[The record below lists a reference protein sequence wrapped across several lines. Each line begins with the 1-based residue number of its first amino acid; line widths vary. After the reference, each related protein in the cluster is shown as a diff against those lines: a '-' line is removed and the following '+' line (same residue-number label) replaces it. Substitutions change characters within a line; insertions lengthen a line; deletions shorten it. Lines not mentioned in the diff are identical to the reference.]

1 VKRKARRLVGELPA
15 AGELLTIEA
24 IDRTG
29 LIVTSEGALVRIFRV
44 TPRNPLLMSVG
55 EREKTA
61 AAFQRLVSQLGADE
75 TVQIYIDARPVNLT
89 QLLADCRR
97 EVQASAGPVPSV
109 EDGDRLALARWRLYA
124 AMEES
129 LRLHADAQAAVQVSC
144 YVVAPLVPR
153 QTVARAALAWA
164 RRSRLPTASLERPVQ
179 AHRRAVREQLAHTDA
194 LRSELEAEGMATE
207 LLDGEQVLRLLW
219 ARLNP
224 TKADHAH
231 RRAPAGVEVLGELEA
246 RADRDL
252 ARDAALRLR
261 EQIAQSSLDFRASHQ
276 HVVVDRDVEQT
287 ILVANTAGRT
297 QMGWLHGAMLTRQ
310 PFTLSVF
317 VHGLERRRERQ
328 KLKLAYRRLHTIN
341 RGAEQRGRVPD
352 FDRYVQ
358 EREYRELLGE
368 MASGEQAGL
377 YRVAVYQTLRARG
390 PDPDLAALAEAVDFC
405 TESIES
411 AGDCKVSR
419 GEFHQHPLWSSSL
432 PLGRDVHRK
441 ARKYPTVNAADMV
454 PLIGT
459 KCGSPTGVPF
469 AFADPGRTVELMNPY
484 DEEHA
489 NHTLVISGRSGSG
502 KALDIETPIPTP
514 SGWTRVA
521 ELRIGDE
528 VYDDAGRT
536 CRVTG
541 VFDQPPGRSCFEV
554 FFSDGSTIVAD
565 AEHRWLTY
573 DFRSRKAA
581 RYRATTTQ
589 RPLDRLGGT
598 SRFRGVTR
606 HRDGR
611 WKAQVGVNGATRHLG
626 IFVDEEAAAEVAQ
639 QARRWLLNSRTPK
652 PGLVTTEQIRLSL
665 RHGKHANHAIPVTKP
680 LVAPDVQLP
689 LAPYTLGAWL
699 GDGSSRHATIYTA
712 DSQISE
718 LIAADGYAVTRHAAP
733 LAYGVGPCIP
743 RVCDTR
749 RACARCG
756 VSFAPQVA
764 AQRFCSGS
772 CTTRYLPSGSWPAL
786 LTCAR
791 CGGPLQPEARVT
803 VCKPCVRATTPNS
816 VLRSLGLF
824 GNKHI
829 PPRYLRASETQRR
842 ALLAGLLD
850 TDGCVTQAGG
860 INFDST
866 NARLAKDVRELAL
879 SLGYR
884 ATIITKRATL
894 NGRDCGPAYRVS
906 FTTSDD
912 VFRLERKRELLRQR
926 SSRHNPERTRYR
938 YIVDVRPVASRPV
951 RCISVDSPSHLF
963 LAGEAMV
970 PTHNTMTANV
980 LLSRCLAARARG
992 FVIDRAGHYETLT
1005 RLLDGAQQVEIGA
1018 DDSPYALNPWDV
1030 PDPAKVSREKIA
1042 FLLALHQV
1050 MMGGLDA
1057 RQIGMIG
1064 AAIRAVYAKA
1074 AALSGS
1080 QPRESMLQD
1089 ELRAQAKEA
1098 QDQVAVDVAATLRN
1112 LADRLSEYCGQGT
1125 YAYLLDRATTVP
1137 ADAPLVVFDTRRCP
1151 ESELRLVMFAL
1162 MEYITTSVERH
1173 WSAHKAAA
1181 SSPDAPLFLGRS
1193 IMLIDEA
1200 WHLISRPE
1208 TGAYANNLARRA
1220 RHLGLVL
1227 IVMSQQLSDFDTEH
1241 GVALLGNS
1249 SQQLLLAQNPK
1260 EIPFIADT
1268 VQLSER
1274 EAAELQRLKTVKGRH
1289 AQMLWLNGTRGH
1301 GKVALRVGPTEYWAY
1316 TSDPTEQAIRE
1327 AEIARHEGNVWAAIA
1342 QLAKRGTRAH
1352 RERQGNPL

>member
-1 VKRKARRLVGELPA
+1 MIVNRTARRAGGGLPA
-15 AGELLTIEA
+15 AGELLAVEA

-29 LIVTSEGALVRIFRV
+29 LVVTSEGALVRIFRV

-55 EREKTA
+55 EREKTV
-61 AAFQRLVSQLGADE
+61 AAFQRLLSQLGADE

-153 QTVARAALAWA
+153 QTAARAVLAWA
-164 RRSRLPTASLERPVQ
+164 KRSRLPTASLERPMQ

-194 LRSELEAEGMATE
+194 LRSELEAEGMVTE

-246 RADRDL
+246 PADRDL
-252 ARDAALRLR
+252 ARDAALRQR

-287 ILVANTAGRT
+287 ILIANTAGRT

-368 MASGEQAGL
+368 MASGEQAGV

-390 PDPDLAALAEAVDFC
+390 PDPDLAALSEAVDFC

-419 GEFHQHPLWSSSL
+419 GEFHQHPLWCSSL
-432 PLGRDVHRK
+432 PLGRDLHRK

-454 PLIGT
+454 PLTGT

-502 KALDIETPIPTP
+502 K
-514 SGWTRVA
+514 
-521 ELRIGDE
+521 
-528 VYDDAGRT
+528 
-536 CRVTG
+536 
-541 VFDQPPGRSCFEV
+541 
-554 FFSDGSTIVAD
+554 
-565 AEHRWLTY
+565 
-573 DFRSRKAA
+573 
-581 RYRATTTQ
+581 
-589 RPLDRLGGT
+589 
-598 SRFRGVTR
+598 
-606 HRDGR
+606 
-611 WKAQVGVNGATRHLG
+611 
-626 IFVDEEAAAEVAQ
+626 
-639 QARRWLLNSRTPK
+639 
-652 PGLVTTEQIRLSL
+652 
-665 RHGKHANHAIPVTKP
+665 
-680 LVAPDVQLP
+680 
-689 LAPYTLGAWL
+689 
-699 GDGSSRHATIYTA
+699 
-712 DSQISE
+712 
-718 LIAADGYAVTRHAAP
+718 
-733 LAYGVGPCIP
+733 
-743 RVCDTR
+743 
-749 RACARCG
+749 
-756 VSFAPQVA
+756 
-764 AQRFCSGS
+764 
-772 CTTRYLPSGSWPAL
+772 
-786 LTCAR
+786 
-791 CGGPLQPEARVT
+791 
-803 VCKPCVRATTPNS
+803 
-816 VLRSLGLF
+816 
-824 GNKHI
+824 
-829 PPRYLRASETQRR
+829 
-842 ALLAGLLD
+842 
-850 TDGCVTQAGG
+850 
-860 INFDST
+860 
-866 NARLAKDVRELAL
+866 
-879 SLGYR
+879 
-884 ATIITKRATL
+884 
-894 NGRDCGPAYRVS
+894 
-906 FTTSDD
+906 
-912 VFRLERKRELLRQR
+912 
-926 SSRHNPERTRYR
+926 
-938 YIVDVRPVASRPV
+938 
-951 RCISVDSPSHLF
+951 
-963 LAGEAMV
+963 
-970 PTHNTMTANV
+970 TMTANV
-980 LLSRCLAARARG
+980 LLSRCLAAGARG

-1018 DDSPYALNPWDV
+1018 DDSPYSLNPWDV
-1030 PDPAKVSREKIA
+1030 PDPTKVSREKIA

-1050 MMGGLDA
+1050 IMGGLDA

-1173 WSAHKAAA
+1173 WIAHKAAA

-1241 GVALLGNS
+1241 GVALLANS

-1342 QLAKRGTRAH
+1342 QLAKGGTRAH
-1352 RERQGNPL
+1352 RERQGSPL